1 MTFSPT
7 EYLAIAACL
16 TAILMAGA
24 SDLRM
29 NLTYYSIQTF
39 LLAGVTAV
47 LAPILKE
54 EWLLVLAVLL
64 ALIKGVSVPIF
75 LNWIRQKIGVNKDI
89 GVMLATPLSM
99 HLCVVLLGAS
109 YLFTRTLPL
118 APFEGRSWP
127 TATAAVSLV
136 FTGLVIMLTRR
147 IALSQII
154 GFLVLENGIYLFAL
168 TQTSGMPMLVEMGIL
183 LDVLAGV
190 MVAGLLIF
198 NIQKSFE
205 HIDVTLLDELKD

>member
-1 MTFSPT
+1 VTFSLL
-7 EYLAIAACL
+7 EYLAIASCL

-24 SDLRM
+24 SDLRL
-29 NLTYYSIQTF
+29 NLLYYSLQTF
-39 LLAGVTAV
+39 LLAGLTAA
-47 LAPILKE
+47 LAPILNE
-54 EWLLVLAVLL
+54 SWLLLL
-64 ALIKGVSVPIF
+64 AILLAAVKGISVPIF
-75 LNWIRQKIGVNKDI
+75 LNWIRRKIGVNKDI

-99 HLCVVLLGAS
+99 HLCVLLLGAS
-109 YLFTRTLPL
+109 YLFTKTLPL

-147 IALSQII
+147 IAISQII

-168 TQTSGMPMLVEMGIL
+168 TQTSGMPTLVEVGIL
-183 LDVLAGV
+183 LDLLAGV

-198 NIQKSFE
+198 NIQKALS
-205 HIDVTLLDELKD
+205 ILM